1 MHFLLLTILCSTSI
15 ALILK
20 YVDTKKGEAIV
31 LLAGNYLVASIV
43 SLFFI
48 LFKEDVFFSIHTLL
62 FGIGLGLLFV
72 ASFFAFAKAISYAG
86 TGLATTSSRLS
97 VIIPI
102 VFSIIIYNETPSEYQ
117 IIGFVFTIVTFVF
130 FYLSISDG
138 HKSGDGFLKYILLL
152 AVLIGIGIND
162 FSMKIFKSW
171 KPEQEEPFFI
181 FFVFSSA
188 LVFSLIY
195 IAFKR
200 KKIIKHTAVWGLILG
215 VPNVF
220 STIFLLG
227 ALALLPAILV
237 YPLINVGIIIFTTL
251 LAFIIWREKLNR
263 WGVLAITSGL
273 LAIIFLSI
281 GG

>member
-1 MHFLLLTILCSTSI
+1 MI
-15 ALILK
+15 
-20 YVDTKKGEAIV
+20 
-31 LLAGNYLVASIV
+31 

-48 LFKEDVFFSIHTLL
+48 LFKEDVHFSIHTLL

-72 ASFFAFAKAISYAG
+72 VSFFAFAKAISYAG

-102 VFSIIIYNETPSEYQ
+102 VLSIIIYNETPSEFQ
-117 IIGFVFTIVTFVF
+117 IVGFVFTVVTFIF
-130 FYLSISDG
+130 FYFSISDG
-138 HKSGDGFLKYILLL
+138 HKSGDGILKYILLL

-162 FSMKIFKSW
+162 FSMKIFKNW
-171 KPEQEEPFFI
+171 KPVHEEPFFI

-188 LVFSLIY
+188 LVYSIIY
-195 IAFKR
+195 IIIKR
-200 KKIIKHTAVWGLILG
+200 IKIIKHTAVWGLVLG

-227 ALALLPAILV
+227 ALAFLPAILV

-251 LAFIIWREKLNR
+251 LAFVIWKEKLNR
-263 WGVLAITSGL
+263 WGVLAIASGL

-281 GG
+281 GV